1 MKNNGIL
8 LIMTNPNGWRN
19 PKVCGGA
26 EVITSSII
34 NKLIDFDWYILL
46 PNQLFDILKNVYS
59 STHLH
64 YLPVDVLFQKTN
76 VLKDIFQGLLC
87 TLKWVIIGWNMRN
100 KYSLIYSPT
109 TNFSDIFPAKLI
121 STITRKPYIVKYHI
135 SIYDESKVLSIYKN
149 FRKEKNTIIDSFIR
163 AVLARMAIIFMSK
176 AKVNIVVCKYLG
188 EQLAKC
194 GINSETIKLNYN
206 GIDFEKIK
214 TYYDKNIK
222 KKYDLC
228 FIGRIEKNKGL
239 LDIIEVVD
247 KIKKQK
253 SDILTVIIG
262 DGSYLQEIKNIIR
275 DRGLEKHIRITGF
288 LGSERYKYL
297 QESCIF
303 ISPTYAKEGFGLTLL
318 EALFFNVPVV
328 AYSNPIFK
336 EIFAVYDSVKLIQQ
350 NISILEDTILE
361 LLQNKDNSRPDVSN
375 YSLNKCVER
384 EKLIISEII

>member
-26 EVITSSII
+26 EVQTSSII

-76 VLKDIFQGLLC
+76 VLTDIFQGLLC

-100 KYSLIYSPT
+100 KYSLIYSAT

-163 AVLARMAIIFMSK
+163 AVLARMAIVFMSK

-253 SDILTVIIG
+253 PDILTVIIG

-350 NISILEDTILE
+350 NISILEDTILG
-361 LLQNKDNSRPDVSN
+361 LLQNKENSRPDVSN